1 MYPGGYTCLVT
12 SPRTAEFDS
21 LESQHEEDDSSVRRR
36 AYALRQKLEE
46 VYAKELTDAPIRI
59 DVPKGSY
66 VPRFIPRFA
75 IREERVECR
84 AGAQA

>member
-1 MYPGGYTCLVT
+1 MRCV
-12 SPRTAEFDS
+12 R
-21 LESQHEEDDSSVRRR
+21 SSS
-36 AYALRQKLEE
+36 E